1 MFFEEPKMVLLV
13 WKMSLL
19 VEKNQG
25 IFRSFV
31 FLFNIKNRKI
41 RKRLLFLF
49 FNFSKKRKKNY
60 AWFPVFMLLARTLI
74 NDLNI
79 PSLHVGGNKTLLS
92 ADWSTKH

>member
-31 FLFNIKNRKI
+31 FLFNIKNRK
-41 RKRLLFLF
+41 
-49 FNFSKKRKKNY
+49 NKKNGY
-60 AWFPVFMLLARTLI
+60 FFCFSIFQKNEKRIMLDFPFLCSWLE
-74 NDLNI
+74 
-79 PSLHVGGNKTLLS
+79 H
-92 ADWSTKH
+92 